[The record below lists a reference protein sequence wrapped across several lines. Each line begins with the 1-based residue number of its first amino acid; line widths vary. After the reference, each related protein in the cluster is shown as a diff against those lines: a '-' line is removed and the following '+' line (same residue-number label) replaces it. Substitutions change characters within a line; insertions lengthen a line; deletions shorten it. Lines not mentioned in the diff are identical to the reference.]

1 MMSKVY
7 TRTGDRGDTNV
18 MGIPE
23 KVSKASPRI
32 EALGD
37 VDELNSMIGMALA
50 QQSDP
55 HVIDALRSIQ
65 NELFTVGAELG
76 TAPEATVA
84 IPRVT
89 ADHIASLERT
99 MEAMDPGEVK
109 EFVMPRGSAAVAS
122 LHLARAMA
130 RRAERRCVA
139 LAEFE
144 VVNPELLRYMNRLS
158 SLLYTLAV
166 WLQRHE
172 GRSQEHPTY

>member
-1 MMSKVY
+1 MGKVY

-18 MGIPE
+18 MGVAE

-50 QQSDP
+50 RQTEP
-55 HVIDALRSIQ
+55 RVIDALRSVQ
-65 NELFTVGAELG
+65 NVLFTVGAELG
-76 TAPEATVA
+76 TAPDATVA

-89 ADHIASLERT
+89 ANRTADLERI
-99 MEAMDPGEVK
+99 MGEMDPGEVK
-109 EFVMPRGSAAVAS
+109 EFVMPRGSEAVAS
-122 LHLARAMA
+122 LHVARAVA

-139 LAEFE
+139 LAELE
-144 VVNPELLRYMNRLS
+144 RVNPELLRYMNRLS

>member
-1 MMSKVY
+1 MMAKIY

-18 MGIPE
+18 MGMDK

-37 VDELNSMIGMALA
+37 VDELNSVIGMALA
-50 QQSDP
+50 HQSEP
-55 HVIDALRSIQ
+55 HVVEALRPVQ
-65 NELFTVGAELG
+65 NALFTVGAELG
-76 TAPEATVA
+76 TAPKAAVA

-89 ADHIASLERT
+89 ADHVASLERA

-122 LHLARAMA
+122 LHLARAVA

-144 VVNPELLRYMNRLS
+144 DVNPELIRYMNRLS

-166 WLQRHE
+166 WLQKRE
-172 GRSQEHPTY
+172 GRAQEHPTY